1 MTAQQTPPLSSFAA
15 VHEGQD
21 LDAARAAILYTAVRL
36 PSPSVPA
43 LSAALYLADRL
54 HLSRYGALMFGGYYE
69 ALKHGPAP
77 VGVYG
82 LLRAAQRTGGAY
94 GFTVTVQG
102 AGHAAPLILAHAEPD
117 MTELSAGVLDSLD
130 AVLAEHGQQSGEALS
145 LLSQDEAWKLC
156 APGEVMTAE
165 LIASTLPNARA
176 VLDYLADPHPD
187 D

>member
-21 LDAARAAILYTAVRL
+21 LDAARAAILYAVSRL
-36 PSPSVPA
+36 PSPTVPA
-43 LSAALYLADRL
+43 LSAALYLADRR

-82 LLRAAQRTGGAY
+82 LLRAAQLSGGAY
-94 GFTVTVQG
+94 GFTVQG
-102 AGHAAPLILAHAEPD
+102 QGHAAPLILAHAEPD
-117 MTELSAGVLDSLD
+117 MAELSAGVLDSLD

-176 VLDYLADPHPD
+176 VLEHLADPHPD